1 MRASFPPGF
10 VASWFAV
17 VIATHAYGQE
27 SGLQEAIQRHLAKH
41 GPVVEAPRT
50 LMADLDGNG
59 NAEAVVSYCINENPR
74 GGKNA
79 GASNPAKAHCTVT
92 VFIQKDARWVGAGQ
106 VKLGLGKV
114 RDVRGGVIYAESVN
128 FGPNDPLCCPS
139 RKVSRRLGL
148 KNGKL
153 IQLR

>member
-1 MRASFPPGF
+1 MRALFPPGF

-27 SGLQEAIQRHLAKH
+27 SGLQEAIRHHLAKQ

-50 LMADLDGNG
+50 VMADLDGNG

-74 GGKNA
+74 GKNA
-79 GASNPAKAHCTVT
+79 GASNPTKVHCTVT
-92 VFIQKDARWVGAGQ
+92 VFIQKDARWIGAGQ

>member
-1 MRASFPPGF
+1 MRALFPPGF

-59 NAEAVVSYCINENPR
+59 NAEAVVSYCCLHPER
-74 GGKNA
+74 RAMGWSRAGKIRP
-79 GASNPAKAHCTVT
+79 GKGSRC
-92 VFIQKDARWVGAGQ
+92 QKRCD
-106 VKLGLGKV
+106 
-114 RDVRGGVIYAESVN
+114 
-128 FGPNDPLCCPS
+128 LC
-139 RKVSRRLGL
+139 RVS
-148 KNGKL
+148 
-153 IQLR
+153 QLWS

>member
-1 MRASFPPGF
+1 MRALFPLGF

-17 VIATHAYGQE
+17 FIATHAYGQE

-74 GGKNA
+74 GKNA
-79 GASNPAKAHCTVT
+79 GASHPAQVHCTVT

-128 FGPNDPLCCPS
+128 FAPNDPLCCPS

>member
-1 MRASFPPGF
+1 MRALFPPGF

-17 VIATHAYGQE
+17 LIATHAYGQE

-41 GPVVEAPRT
+41 GPIVEAPRT
-50 LMADLDGNG
+50 LMADLDANG
-59 NAEAVVSYCINENPR
+59 SAEAVVSYCITDNPR
-74 GGKNA
+74 GEKNT
-79 GASNPAKAHCTVT
+79 GASNPAKVHCTVT

-148 KNGKL
+148 KKGKL

>member
-1 MRASFPPGF
+1 MRALFPPGF
-10 VASWFAV
+10 LASSFV
-17 VIATHAYGQE
+17 MVLSTLAYGQE
-27 SGLQEAIQRHLAKH
+27 SGLQEAIQRHLAKQ

-59 NAEAVVSYCINENPR
+59 NAEAVVSYCINENAR
-74 GGKNA
+74 GKNPGA
-79 GASNPAKAHCTVT
+79 GHPAKVHCAVT

-106 VKLGLGKV
+106 VKLGQGKV

>member
-1 MRASFPPGF
+1 MRALFPPWFLACSF
-10 VASWFAV
+10 VMV
-17 VIATHAYGQE
+17 LATHADGQE
-27 SGLQEAIQRHLAKH
+27 NGLQEAIRRHLANQ

-50 LMADLDGNG
+50 VMADLNGNG

-74 GGKNA
+74 GKNA
-79 GASNPAKAHCTVT
+79 GASNPAKVHCTVT
-92 VFIQKDARWVGAGQ
+92 VFIRKDGRWIGAGQ

>member
-1 MRASFPPGF
+1 MRALFPPGF

-27 SGLQEAIQRHLAKH
+27 SGLQEAIRHHLPKQA
-41 GPVVEAPRT
+41 PVVEAPRT
-50 LMADLDGNG
+50 VMADLDGNG

-74 GGKNA
+74 GKNA
-79 GASNPAKAHCTVT
+79 RASNPAKVHCTVT
-92 VFIQKDARWVGAGQ
+92 VFIQKDARWIGAGQ